1 VREKKNMISKIKE
14 LRFFNFKLF
23 ISLCIMSLF
32 PAIYQTTRTFI
43 LSNHISTD
51 AFDVLGQMEW
61 FDLIHETLLAFL
73 IIPLY
78 SIFNKILREDK
89 ENFKYVVFKF
99 SIVVLIVYTIFQCIV
114 YLFTLR
120 LIQFM
125 NQNNVD
131 VHLVYVYLRLEVIA
145 FILGII
151 PNIVKVVFVVTK
163 KSRNVYIF
171 LIVQVVLTI
180 IADFIM
186 IPYFGIRGVA
196 FSNMLINLC
205 LTMIGV
211 LILIL
216 EKNIKPSKFKK
227 ENIKLFKKYVQ
238 TGIFSG
244 AQQFIDNMVYAIM
257 ICKMV
262 NMVSEQGNYWIAN
275 NFIWGWLLIPI
286 YALTEV
292 IRSDCKE
299 GYHSIKQGNYY
310 FIILFIIILWGI
322 TMPLWPYFYKNVEML
337 ENYKIIFN
345 ITAKLFPFYIA
356 YAFCI
361 IPDNIFIGLGKTKY
375 NTINSVII
383 NFIYYGTFYVLY
395 KIEAINFTINT
406 IIFMFGFGMVI
417 HLFISW
423 IEQYIFCKYE
433 LSKISD

>member
-1 VREKKNMISKIKE
+1 
-14 LRFFNFKLF
+14 
-23 ISLCIMSLF
+23 MSLF

-395 KIEAINFTINT
+395 KIEAIYFTINT

>member
-1 VREKKNMISKIKE
+1 MISKIKE

-395 KIEAINFTINT
+395 KIEAIYFTINT

>member
-1 VREKKNMISKIKE
+1 MISKIKE

>member
-1 VREKKNMISKIKE
+1 MISKIKE

-43 LSNHISTD
+43 LSNHISTN

>member
-1 VREKKNMISKIKE
+1 MISKIKE

-32 PAIYQTTRTFI
+32 PAIYQTIRTFI

-131 VHLVYVYLRLEVIA
+131 VHLVYVYLRLDVIA

-310 FIILFIIILWGI
+310 YIMG
-322 TMPLWPYFYKNVEML
+322 N
-337 ENYKIIFN
+337 NYAIMAIF
-345 ITAKLFPFYIA
+345 L
-356 YAFCI
+356 
-361 IPDNIFIGLGKTKY
+361 
-375 NTINSVII
+375 
-383 NFIYYGTFYVLY
+383 
-395 KIEAINFTINT
+395 
-406 IIFMFGFGMVI
+406 
-417 HLFISW
+417 
-423 IEQYIFCKYE
+423 
-433 LSKISD
+433 

>member
-1 VREKKNMISKIKE
+1 MISKIKE

-196 FSNMLINLC
+196 FSNILINLC

-211 LILIL
+211 LILIF

-395 KIEAINFTINT
+395 KIEAIYFTINT

-433 LSKISD
+433 LPKISD